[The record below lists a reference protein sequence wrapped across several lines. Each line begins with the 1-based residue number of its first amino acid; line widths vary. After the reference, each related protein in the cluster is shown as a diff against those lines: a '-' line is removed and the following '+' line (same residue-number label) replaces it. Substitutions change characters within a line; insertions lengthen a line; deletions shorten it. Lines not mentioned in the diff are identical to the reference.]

1 MGRRHPDWIKVK
13 APGDPNYLRLKRIL
27 REKNL
32 HTVCEEARCPNIG
45 ECWGNK
51 TATFLILGD
60 TCTRG
65 CRFCAIDKGKPLA
78 LDPEEPR
85 NVALVVKDL
94 GLSHIVVTSVNR
106 DDLPDGGAGHFAKTV
121 FWIKNLN
128 PGIRVE
134 LLIPDFAG
142 NLAALETVVNS
153 GIEILNH
160 NIETVPRLYGK
171 VRPGHSY
178 ECSLNILREAKRLR
192 RDPSTRAPALAG
204 GSRSGFRPTGVVEGA
219 TGLPVG
225 LHMLTKSGFMV
236 GVGETGDEVMTILRD
251 LREHEVDIVTIGQY
265 LQPSNRQLRVE
276 RYVSPEEFKE
286 FKTAGEKLGFR
297 HVESGPLVRSSYH
310 AWSHV
315 S

>member
-1 MGRRHPDWIKVK
+1 MPRRHPEWIKVK
-13 APGDPNYLRLKRIL
+13 APGSPNYLRLKRIL
-27 REKNL
+27 RDKNL

-94 GLSHIVVTSVNR
+94 GLDHIVVTSVNR
-106 DDLPDGGAGHFAKTV
+106 DDLPDGGSSHFAKTV
-121 FWIKNLN
+121 FWIKSLS
-128 PGIRVE
+128 PATRVE
-134 LLIPDFAG
+134 LLIPDFDG
-142 NLAALETVVNS
+142 SLAAVKTVVDS

-178 ECSLNILREAKRLR
+178 ECSLDVLKSAKELRSDL
-192 RDPSTRAPALAG
+192 
-204 GSRSGFRPTGVVEGA
+204 
-219 TGLPVG
+219 
-225 LHMLTKSGFMV
+225 LTKSGLML
-236 GVGETGDEVMTILRD
+236 GVGESYEEVVRTLHD
-251 LREHEVDIVTIGQY
+251 LRRNQVDIVTLGQY
-265 LQPSNRQLRVE
+265 LQPSNRQLKVE
-276 RYVSPEEFKE
+276 RYVTPDEFIEFKR
-286 FKTAGEKLGFR
+286 AAEKLGFR

-315 S
+315 D

>member
-1 MGRRHPDWIKVK
+1 MPRRHPDWIKVK
-13 APGDPNYLRLKRIL
+13 APGNPNYLRLKRL
-27 REKNL
+27 MREKNL

-85 NVALVVKDL
+85 NVGLVVKDL
-94 GLSHIVVTSVNR
+94 ELDHIVVTSVNR
-106 DDLPDGGAGHFAKTV
+106 DDLPDGGATHFAKTV
-121 FWIKNLN
+121 FWIKTLN

-134 LLIPDFAG
+134 LLIPDFQGDLQAV
-142 NLAALETVVNS
+142 ATVVNA

-178 ECSLNILREAKRLR
+178 AGSLRVLHEAKRLR
-192 RDPSTRAPALAG
+192 PE
-204 GSRSGFRPTGVVEGA
+204 V
-219 TGLPVG
+219 
-225 LHMLTKSGFMV
+225 LTKSGFML
-236 GVGETGDEVMTILRD
+236 GVGETAGEVMTTLRD
-251 LREHEVDIVTIGQY
+251 LRENHVDIVTIGQY
-265 LQPSNRQLRVE
+265 LQPSNRQLKVE
-276 RYVSPEEFKE
+276 RYVTPEEFLE
-286 FKTAGEKLGFR
+286 FKSAADRMGFR

-315 S
+315 KDMEN

>member
-1 MGRRHPDWIKVK
+1 MDRADQRFERFEQLGRFEPLIMPRRHPDWIKVK
-13 APGDPNYLRLKRIL
+13 APGNPNYLRLKRL
-27 REKNL
+27 MREKNL

-94 GLSHIVVTSVNR
+94 GLDHIVVTSVNR
-106 DDLPDGGAGHFAKTV
+106 DDLPDGGAAHFAQTV
-121 FWIKNLN
+121 FWIKQFN
-128 PGIRVE
+128 PSTRVE
-134 LLIPDFAG
+134 LLVPDFAG
-142 NLAALETVVNS
+142 NLQSLETVVNS
-153 GIEILNH
+153 GIQILNH

-178 ECSLNILREAKRLR
+178 VGSLNLLMAAKKQ
-192 RDPSTRAPALAG
+192 
-204 GSRSGFRPTGVVEGA
+204 RPE
-219 TGLPVG
+219 
-225 LHMLTKSGFMV
+225 MLTKSGFML
-236 GVGETGDEVMTILRD
+236 GVGETTQEVLATLQDLRD
-251 LREHEVDIVTIGQY
+251 NAVDIVTIGQY
-265 LQPSNRQLRVE
+265 LQPSTRQLRVE
-276 RYVSPEEFKE
+276 RYVTPEEFQD
-286 FKTAGEKLGFR
+286 FKAKAELLGFR

-315 S
+315 A

>member
-1 MGRRHPDWIKVK
+1 MPRRHPDWIKVK
-13 APGDPNYLRLKRIL
+13 GPGNLNYLRLKRIL

-65 CRFCAIDKGKPLA
+65 CRFCAIDKGKPRA

-94 GLSHIVVTSVNR
+94 RLDHIVVTSVNR
-106 DDLPDGGAGHFAKTV
+106 DDLPDGGADHFAKTV
-121 FWIKNLN
+121 FWIKTLN

-134 LLIPDFAG
+134 LLIPDFEG
-142 NLAALETVVNS
+142 NLQALETVVNS

-160 NIETVPRLYGK
+160 NIETVPRLYGR

-178 ECSLNILREAKRLR
+178 ECSLNILKHAKEM
-192 RDPSTRAPALAG
+192 RDQ
-204 GSRSGFRPTGVVEGA
+204 V
-219 TGLPVG
+219 
-225 LHMLTKSGFMV
+225 LTKSGFML
-236 GVGETGDEVMTILRD
+236 GVGETYDEVMATLKD
-251 LREHEVDIVTIGQY
+251 LREKNVDIVTIGQY

-276 RYVSPEEFKE
+276 RYVTPDEFKE
-286 FKTAGEKLGFR
+286 FKAGAERLGFR

-315 S
+315 R

>member
-1 MGRRHPDWIKVK
+1 MPRRHPDWIKVK
-13 APGDPNYLRLKRIL
+13 APGNPNYLRLKKL
-27 REKNL
+27 MREKNL

-85 NVALVVKDL
+85 NVALTVKDL
-94 GLSHIVVTSVNR
+94 GLDHIVVTSVNR
-106 DDLPDGGAGHFAKTV
+106 DDLADGGATHFARTV
-121 FWIKNLN
+121 FWIKSLN

-134 LLIPDFAG
+134 LLIPDFEG
-142 NLAALETVVNS
+142 NLKALETVVNS

-171 VRPGHSY
+171 VRPGHAY
-178 ECSLNILREAKRLR
+178 ECSLHILKTAKEMR
-192 RDPSTRAPALAG
+192 PA
-204 GSRSGFRPTGVVEGA
+204 V
-219 TGLPVG
+219 
-225 LHMLTKSGFMV
+225 LTKTGMML
-236 GVGETGDEVMTILRD
+236 GVGESREEVMTT
-251 LREHEVDIVTIGQY
+251 LRELRENNVDIVTLGQY
-265 LQPSNRQLRVE
+265 LQPSPKLLRVE
-276 RYVSPEEFKE
+276 RYLHPDEFKE
-286 FKTAGEKLGFR
+286 LKAAADDLGFR

-315 S
+315 N

>member
-1 MGRRHPDWIKVK
+1 MPRRHPDWIKVN
-13 APGDPNYLRLKRIL
+13 APGSPNYLRLKRMM

-45 ECWGNK
+45 ECWNHK

-60 TCTRG
+60 ICTRG

-85 NVALVVKDL
+85 NVALTVRDL
-94 GLSHIVVTSVNR
+94 GLNHIVITSVNR
-106 DDLPDGGAGHFAKTV
+106 DDLPDGGAAHFAKTV
-121 FWIKNLN
+121 FWVKNLN

-134 LLIPDFAG
+134 LLIPDFEG
-142 NLAALETVVNS
+142 NLNALKTVVDS

-171 VRPGHSY
+171 VRPGHTY
-178 ECSLNILREAKRLR
+178 ERSRNILRTAKQI
-192 RDPSTRAPALAG
+192 
-204 GSRSGFRPTGVVEGA
+204 RPEVLTK
-219 TGLPVG
+219 TGL
-225 LHMLTKSGFMV
+225 ML
-236 GVGETGDEVMTILRD
+236 GVGETQEEVMATLEDMRAD
-251 LREHEVDIVTIGQY
+251 QVDIITLGQY
-265 LQPSNRQLRVE
+265 LQPSFKQLKVD
-276 RYVSPEEFKE
+276 RYLDPAEFAD
-286 FKTAGEKLGFR
+286 FKAFGEKLGFR

>member
-1 MGRRHPDWIKVK
+1 MPRRHPDWIKVK
-13 APGDPNYLRLKRIL
+13 APGNPQYLRLKKL
-27 REKNL
+27 MREKNL

-45 ECWGNK
+45 ECWGNR

-85 NVALVVKDL
+85 NVALTVKDL
-94 GLSHIVVTSVNR
+94 GLEHIVVTSVNR
-106 DDLPDGGAGHFAKTV
+106 DDLPDGGANHFAKTV
-121 FWIKNLN
+121 FWLKSLN

-134 LLIPDFAG
+134 LLIPDFEG
-142 NLAALETVVNS
+142 NLDALKTVVTS

-171 VRPGHSY
+171 VRPGHTY
-178 ECSLNILREAKRLR
+178 ECSVHLLQTAKEM
-192 RDPSTRAPALAG
+192 
-204 GSRSGFRPTGVVEGA
+204 RPEV
-219 TGLPVG
+219 
-225 LHMLTKSGFMV
+225 LTKTGMML
-236 GVGETGDEVMTILRD
+236 GVGETKDEVMATLHD
-251 LREHEVDIVTIGQY
+251 LKKNRVDIITLGQY
-265 LQPSNRQLRVE
+265 LQPSPKLMKVE
-276 RYVSPEEFKE
+276 RYLHPDEFKE
-286 FKTAGEKLGFR
+286 FKTEADKLGFR

-315 S
+315 N

>member
-1 MGRRHPDWIKVK
+1 MPRRHPDWIKVK
-13 APGDPNYLRLKRIL
+13 APGSPNYLRLKRL
-27 REKNL
+27 MREKNL

-85 NVALVVKDL
+85 NVALTVKEL
-94 GLSHIVVTSVNR
+94 GLDHIVVTSVNR
-106 DDLPDGGAGHFAKTV
+106 DDLPDGGADHFAKTV

-134 LLIPDFAG
+134 LLIPDFEG
-142 NLAALETVVNS
+142 NLDALKIVVNS
-153 GIEILNH
+153 GIAILNH

-171 VRPGHSY
+171 VRPGHTY
-178 ECSLNILREAKRLR
+178 ECSVNILKTAK
-192 RDPSTRAPALAG
+192 AM
-204 GSRSGFRPTGVVEGA
+204 RPEV
-219 TGLPVG
+219 
-225 LHMLTKSGFMV
+225 LTKTGMML
-236 GVGETGDEVMTILRD
+236 GVGETRDEVMATLHE
-251 LREHEVDIVTIGQY
+251 LRENSVDIVTLGQY
-265 LQPSNRQLRVE
+265 LQPSPKLLKVE
-276 RYVSPEEFKE
+276 RYLHPDEFKE
-286 FKTAGEKLGFR
+286 FKTAADKLGFR

-315 S
+315 N

>member
-1 MGRRHPDWIKVK
+1 MPRRHPDWIKVK
-13 APGDPNYLRLKRIL
+13 APGNPTYLRLKKL
-27 REKNL
+27 MREKNL

-85 NVALVVKDL
+85 NVGLTVKDL
-94 GLSHIVVTSVNR
+94 GLDHIVVTSVNR
-106 DDLPDGGAGHFAKTV
+106 DDLPDGGANHFAKTV

-134 LLIPDFAG
+134 LLIPDFEG
-142 NLAALETVVNS
+142 NFDALKTVVSS

-171 VRPGHSY
+171 VRPGHTY
-178 ECSLNILREAKRLR
+178 ECSVSILKTAK
-192 RDPSTRAPALAG
+192 AM
-204 GSRSGFRPTGVVEGA
+204 RPEV
-219 TGLPVG
+219 
-225 LHMLTKSGFMV
+225 LTKTGMML
-236 GVGETGDEVMTILRD
+236 GVGETHDEIMATLHE
-251 LREHEVDIVTIGQY
+251 LRENHVDIVTLGQY
-265 LQPSNRQLRVE
+265 LQPSPKLLKVE
-276 RYVSPEEFKE
+276 RYLHPDEFKE
-286 FKTAGEKLGFR
+286 FKTAADKLGFR

-315 S
+315 TQ

>member
-1 MGRRHPDWIKVK
+1 MPRRHPDWIKVK
-13 APGDPNYLRLKRIL
+13 APGNPNYLRLKRL
-27 REKNL
+27 MREKNL

-85 NVALVVKDL
+85 NVALTVKEL
-94 GLSHIVVTSVNR
+94 GLDHIVVTSVNR
-106 DDLPDGGAGHFAKTV
+106 DDLADGGADHFAKTV

-128 PGIRVE
+128 PRIRVE
-134 LLIPDFAG
+134 LLIPDFEG
-142 NLAALETVVNS
+142 NLDALKTVVNS

-171 VRPGHSY
+171 VRPGHTY
-178 ECSLNILREAKRLR
+178 ECSVNILKTAKELQ
-192 RDPSTRAPALAG
+192 PN
-204 GSRSGFRPTGVVEGA
+204 V
-219 TGLPVG
+219 
-225 LHMLTKSGFMV
+225 LTKTGMML
-236 GVGETGDEVMTILRD
+236 GVGETKEEVMTTLYD
-251 LREHEVDIVTIGQY
+251 LRANDVDIVTLGQY
-265 LQPSNRQLRVE
+265 LQPSAKLLRVE
-276 RYVSPEEFKE
+276 RYVTPDEFKE
-286 FKTAGEKLGFR
+286 FKIEADKLGFR

-315 S
+315 NLQGVKNSRGSKMEDRG

>member
-13 APGDPNYLRLKRIL
+13 APGNPNYLRLKRL
-27 REKNL
+27 MREKNL

-65 CRFCAIDKGKPLA
+65 CRFCAIDKGKPQA

-85 NVALVVKDL
+85 NVALTVKEL
-94 GLSHIVVTSVNR
+94 GLDHIVVTSVNR
-106 DDLPDGGAGHFAKTV
+106 DDLADGGADHFAKTV

-134 LLIPDFAG
+134 LLIPDFEG
-142 NLAALETVVNS
+142 NPDALRTVVDS

-171 VRPGHSY
+171 VRPGHTY
-178 ECSLNILREAKRLR
+178 ECSVNILRTAKKLQ
-192 RDPSTRAPALAG
+192 P
-204 GSRSGFRPTGVVEGA
+204 E
-219 TGLPVG
+219 
-225 LHMLTKSGFMV
+225 MLTKTGMML
-236 GVGETGDEVMTILRD
+236 GVGETKDEVMTTLHD
-251 LREHEVDIVTIGQY
+251 LRANDVDIVTLGQY
-265 LQPSNRQLRVE
+265 LQPSAKLLRVE
-276 RYVSPEEFKE
+276 RYVTPEEFVE
-286 FKTAGEKLGFR
+286 FKNEADKLGFR

-315 S
+315 N

>member
-13 APGDPNYLRLKRIL
+13 APGNPNYLRLKRL
-27 REKNL
+27 MREKNL

-85 NVALVVKDL
+85 NVALTVKEL
-94 GLSHIVVTSVNR
+94 GLGHIVVTSVNR
-106 DDLPDGGAGHFAKTV
+106 DDLADGGADHFARTV
-121 FWIKNLN
+121 FWIKKLN

-134 LLIPDFAG
+134 LLIPDFEG
-142 NLAALETVVNS
+142 NLDALRTVVDS

-171 VRPGHSY
+171 VRPGHTY
-178 ECSLNILREAKRLR
+178 ECSVNILRTAKQLR
-192 RDPSTRAPALAG
+192 P
-204 GSRSGFRPTGVVEGA
+204 E
-219 TGLPVG
+219 
-225 LHMLTKSGFMV
+225 MLTKTGMML
-236 GVGETGDEVMTILRD
+236 GVGETQDEVMTALHD
-251 LREHEVDIVTIGQY
+251 LRANDVDIVTLGQY
-265 LQPSNRQLRVE
+265 LQPSAKLLRVE
-276 RYVSPEEFKE
+276 RYVTPEEFKE
-286 FKTAGEKLGFR
+286 FKTEADKLGFR

-315 S
+315 A

>member
-1 MGRRHPDWIKVK
+1 MPRRHPDWIKVK
-13 APGDPNYLRLKRIL
+13 PPGNPNYLRLKRIL

-45 ECWGNK
+45 ECWGHN

-94 GLSHIVVTSVNR
+94 GLDHIVVTSVNR
-106 DDLPDGGAGHFAKTV
+106 DDLPDGGSNHFVKTV
-121 FWIKNLN
+121 FWIKALN

-134 LLIPDFAG
+134 VLIPDFKGDLKA
-142 NLAALETVVNS
+142 LATVVQS
-153 GIEILNH
+153 GVHVLNH

-171 VRPGHSY
+171 VRPGHTYARSI
-178 ECSLNILREAKRLR
+178 NILKAAKEMR
-192 RDPSTRAPALAG
+192 RD
-204 GSRSGFRPTGVVEGA
+204 V
-219 TGLPVG
+219 
-225 LHMLTKSGFMV
+225 LTKTGMML
-236 GVGETGDEVMTILRD
+236 GVGETREEVMATLSELRAND
-251 LREHEVDIVTIGQY
+251 VDIVTLGQY
-265 LQPSNRQLRVE
+265 LQPSLQQLKVD
-276 RYVSPEEFKE
+276 RYVTPDEFQEFKHE
-286 FKTAGEKLGFR
+286 AEELGFR

-315 S
+315 D

>member
-1 MGRRHPDWIKVK
+1 MPRRHPDWIKVK
-13 APGDPNYLRLKRIL
+13 APGSPNYLRLKHIL
-27 REKNL
+27 RQKNL

-65 CRFCAIDKGKPLA
+65 CRFCAIDKGKPVA
-78 LDPEEPR
+78 LDAEEPR

-94 GLSHIVVTSVNR
+94 GLAHIVVTSVNR

-121 FWIKNLN
+121 FWIKALN
-128 PGIRVE
+128 PQIRVE
-134 LLIPDFAG
+134 LLIPDFDG
-142 NLAALETVVNS
+142 NLQALKTVVES

-178 ECSLNILREAKRLR
+178 ECSLNILSEAKKY
-192 RDPSTRAPALAG
+192 RDD
-204 GSRSGFRPTGVVEGA
+204 V
-219 TGLPVG
+219 
-225 LHMLTKSGFMV
+225 LTKSGLML
-236 GVGETGDEVMTILRD
+236 GVGETHNEVIVTLEELRD
-251 LREHEVDIVTIGQY
+251 KKVDIVTLGQY
-265 LQPSNRQLRVE
+265 LQPSNRQLKVD
-276 RYVSPEEFKE
+276 RYVTPDEFKE
-286 FKTAGEKLGFR
+286 FRMAGEKLGFR

-315 S
+315 G

>member
-1 MGRRHPDWIKVK
+1 MPRRHPDWIKVK
-13 APGDPNYLRLKRIL
+13 APGNPNYLRLKKL
-27 REKNL
+27 MREKNL

-85 NVALVVKDL
+85 NVALTVKEL
-94 GLSHIVVTSVNR
+94 GLDHIVVTSVNR
-106 DDLPDGGAGHFAKTV
+106 DDLPDGGADHFAKTV

-134 LLIPDFAG
+134 LLIPDFEG
-142 NLAALETVVNS
+142 NLTALKTVVNS

-171 VRPGHSY
+171 VRPGHTY
-178 ECSLNILREAKRLR
+178 ECSVNILKTAKELQ
-192 RDPSTRAPALAG
+192 PE
-204 GSRSGFRPTGVVEGA
+204 V
-219 TGLPVG
+219 
-225 LHMLTKSGFMV
+225 LTKTGMML
-236 GVGETGDEVMTILRD
+236 GVGETKEEVMTTLHE
-251 LREHEVDIVTIGQY
+251 LCANEVDIVTLGQY
-265 LQPSNRQLRVE
+265 LQPSAKLMPVE
-276 RYVSPEEFKE
+276 RYVTPDEFREFKI
-286 FKTAGEKLGFR
+286 AADKLGFR

-310 AWSHV
+310 AWAHV
-315 S
+315 P

>member
-1 MGRRHPDWIKVK
+1 MPRRHPDWIKVRP
-13 APGDPNYLRLKRIL
+13 PGNPNYLRLKRIL

-45 ECWGNK
+45 ECWGHN

-94 GLSHIVVTSVNR
+94 GLDHIVVTSVNR
-106 DDLPDGGAGHFAKTV
+106 DDLSDGGSNHFAKTV
-121 FWIKNLN
+121 FWIKALN

-134 LLIPDFAG
+134 VLIPDFKG
-142 NLAALETVVNS
+142 DLKALETVVQA
-153 GIEILNH
+153 GVHVLNH

-171 VRPGHSY
+171 VRPGHTY
-178 ECSLNILREAKRLR
+178 ACSVNILKTAKEMR
-192 RDPSTRAPALAG
+192 RD
-204 GSRSGFRPTGVVEGA
+204 V
-219 TGLPVG
+219 
-225 LHMLTKSGFMV
+225 LTKTGMML
-236 GVGETGDEVMTILRD
+236 GVGETRDEVMTTLCD
-251 LREHEVDIVTIGQY
+251 LRANDVDIVTLGQY
-265 LQPSNRQLRVE
+265 LQPSTRQLPVE
-276 RYVSPEEFKE
+276 RYVTPAEFQEFKQD
-286 FKTAGEKLGFR
+286 AEKLGFR

-315 S
+315 T

>member
-1 MGRRHPDWIKVK
+1 MATLPTLIWVAVRRFERFELFERLERLRPMPRRHPDWIKVK
-13 APGDPNYLRLKRIL
+13 APGNPNYLRLKRL
-27 REKNL
+27 MREKNL

-65 CRFCAIDKGKPLA
+65 CRFCAIDKGKPVA

-94 GLSHIVVTSVNR
+94 GLDHIVVTSVNR
-106 DDLPDGGAGHFAKTV
+106 DDLPDGGAAHFAKTV
-121 FWIKNLN
+121 FWIKSLN

-134 LLIPDFAG
+134 LLIPDFEG
-142 NLAALETVVNS
+142 NLAALKTVVDA

-160 NIETVPRLYGK
+160 NIETVPRLYGR

-178 ECSLNILREAKRLR
+178 ECSLNILKEAKKLR
-192 RDPSTRAPALAG
+192 AD
-204 GSRSGFRPTGVVEGA
+204 V
-219 TGLPVG
+219 
-225 LHMLTKSGFMV
+225 LTKSGFML
-236 GVGETGDEVMTILRD
+236 GVGETGEEVMATLRD
-251 LREHEVDIVTIGQY
+251 LRDQEVDIVTIGQY
-265 LQPSNRQLRVE
+265 LQPSNRQLQVE
-276 RYVSPEEFKE
+276 RYVTPEEFDK
-286 FKTAGEKLGFR
+286 FKSAAEKLGFR

>member
-1 MGRRHPDWIKVK
+1 MPRRHPDWIKVRP
-13 APGDPNYLRLKRIL
+13 PGNPNYLRLKRIL

-45 ECWGNK
+45 ECWGHN

-94 GLSHIVVTSVNR
+94 GLDHIVVTSVNR
-106 DDLPDGGAGHFAKTV
+106 DDLSDGGSNHFAKTV
-121 FWIKNLN
+121 FWIKALN
-128 PGIRVE
+128 PAIRVE
-134 LLIPDFAG
+134 VLIPDFKG
-142 NLAALETVVNS
+142 DLKALETVVQA
-153 GIEILNH
+153 GVHVLNH

-171 VRPGHSY
+171 VRPGHTY
-178 ECSLNILREAKRLR
+178 ACSVNILKTAKEMR
-192 RDPSTRAPALAG
+192 RD
-204 GSRSGFRPTGVVEGA
+204 V
-219 TGLPVG
+219 
-225 LHMLTKSGFMV
+225 LTKTGMML
-236 GVGETGDEVMTILRD
+236 GVGETRDEVMTTLYD
-251 LREHEVDIVTIGQY
+251 LRANDVDIVTLGQY
-265 LQPSNRQLRVE
+265 LQPSTRQLPVE
-276 RYVSPEEFKE
+276 RYVTPAEFQEFKE
-286 FKTAGEKLGFR
+286 DAEKLGFR

-315 S
+315 P

>member
-1 MGRRHPDWIKVK
+1 MPRRHPDWIKVK
-13 APGDPNYLRLKRIL
+13 GPGNTNYLRLKRIL

-65 CRFCAIDKGKPLA
+65 CRFCAIDKGKPRA
-78 LDPEEPR
+78 LDLEEPR

-94 GLSHIVVTSVNR
+94 RLDHIVVTSVNR
-106 DDLPDGGAGHFAKTV
+106 DDLPDGGADHFAKTV
-121 FWIKNLN
+121 FWIKTLN

-134 LLIPDFAG
+134 LLIPDFEG
-142 NLAALETVVNS
+142 NLQALETVVNS

-160 NIETVPRLYGK
+160 NIETVPRLYGR

-178 ECSLNILREAKRLR
+178 ECSLNILKHAKEM
-192 RDPSTRAPALAG
+192 RDQ
-204 GSRSGFRPTGVVEGA
+204 V
-219 TGLPVG
+219 
-225 LHMLTKSGFMV
+225 LTKSGFML
-236 GVGETGDEVMTILRD
+236 GVGETYDEVMATLKD
-251 LREHEVDIVTIGQY
+251 LREKNVDIVTIGQY

-276 RYVSPEEFKE
+276 RYVTPDEFKE
-286 FKTAGEKLGFR
+286 FKAAAERLGFR

-315 S
+315 R

>member
-1 MGRRHPDWIKVK
+1 MGRRHPDWIKVA
-13 APGDPNYLRLKRIL
+13 APGNGNYLRLKKL
-27 REKNL
+27 MREKNL

-85 NVALVVKDL
+85 NVGLAVKDL
-94 GLSHIVVTSVNR
+94 SLDHIVVTSVNR
-106 DDLPDGGAGHFAKTV
+106 DDLSDGGANHFAKTV

-134 LLIPDFAG
+134 LLIPDFEG
-142 NLAALETVVNS
+142 NLDALKTVISS

-171 VRPGHSY
+171 VRPGHTY
-178 ECSLNILREAKRLR
+178 QCSVNILKTAK
-192 RDPSTRAPALAG
+192 DMQP
-204 GSRSGFRPTGVVEGA
+204 GV
-219 TGLPVG
+219 
-225 LHMLTKSGFMV
+225 LTKSGMML
-236 GVGETGDEVMTILRD
+236 GVGETKEEVMATLHD
-251 LREHEVDIVTIGQY
+251 LKANNVDIVTLGQY
-265 LQPSNRQLRVE
+265 LQPAPKLLKVE
-276 RYVSPEEFKE
+276 RYLHPEEFKE
-286 FKTAGEKLGFR
+286 FKIEADKLGFR

-315 S
+315 D

>member
-1 MGRRHPDWIKVK
+1 MPRRHPDWIKVK
-13 APGDPNYLRLKRIL
+13 APGNPNYLRLKKL
-27 REKNL
+27 MREKNL

-94 GLSHIVVTSVNR
+94 GLDHIVVTSVNR
-106 DDLPDGGAGHFAKTV
+106 DDLPDGGAAHFAKTV
-121 FWIKNLN
+121 FWIKSLN

-134 LLIPDFAG
+134 LLIPDFEG
-142 NLAALETVVNS
+142 NLAAVATVVNA

-171 VRPGHSY
+171 VRPGHTY
-178 ECSLNILREAKRLR
+178 ECSVNILKTAKQI
-192 RDPSTRAPALAG
+192 
-204 GSRSGFRPTGVVEGA
+204 RPEV
-219 TGLPVG
+219 
-225 LHMLTKSGFMV
+225 LTKTGMML
-236 GVGETGDEVMTILRD
+236 GVGETRDEVMATLQD
-251 LREHEVDIVTIGQY
+251 LRENDVDIVTLGQY
-265 LQPSNRQLRVE
+265 LQPSPKLLKVE
-276 RYVSPEEFKE
+276 RYLHPDEFKE
-286 FKTAGEKLGFR
+286 FKTAADKLGFR

-315 S
+315 G

>member
-1 MGRRHPDWIKVK
+1 MPRRHPEWIKVK
-13 APGDPNYLRLKRIL
+13 APGSPNYLRLKRIL

-32 HTVCEEARCPNIG
+32 HTVCQEARCPNIG

-65 CRFCAIDKGKPLA
+65 CRFCAIDKGKPSA

-94 GLSHIVVTSVNR
+94 GLDHIVVTSVNR
-106 DDLPDGGAGHFAKTV
+106 DDLPDGGSRHFARTV
-121 FWIKNLN
+121 FWIKRLS

-134 LLIPDFAG
+134 LLIPDFDG
-142 NLAALETVVNS
+142 NLAAVKTVVDS

-178 ECSLNILREAKRLR
+178 ECSLNILKTAKEI
-192 RDPSTRAPALAG
+192 
-204 GSRSGFRPTGVVEGA
+204 RPDV
-219 TGLPVG
+219 
-225 LHMLTKSGFMV
+225 LTKSGLML
-236 GVGETGDEVMTILRD
+236 GVGESYEEVVRTLQELR
-251 LREHEVDIVTIGQY
+251 RNEVDIVTLGQY
-265 LQPSNRQLRVE
+265 LQPSNRQLKVE
-276 RYVSPEEFKE
+276 RYVTPAEFTEFKIAAE
-286 FKTAGEKLGFR
+286 RLGFR

-315 S
+315 N

>member
-1 MGRRHPDWIKVK
+1 MPRRHPDWIKVK
-13 APGDPNYLRLKRIL
+13 APGSPNYLRLKRIL

-94 GLSHIVVTSVNR
+94 GLDHIVVTSVNR
-106 DDLPDGGAGHFAKTV
+106 DDLPDGGATHFANTV
-121 FWIKNLN
+121 FWIKSLN
-128 PGIRVE
+128 PQIRVE
-134 LLIPDFAG
+134 LLIPDFDG
-142 NLAALETVVNS
+142 NLQALKTVVES

-171 VRPGHSY
+171 VRPGHTY
-178 ECSLNILREAKRLR
+178 ECSLNILTEAKQF
-192 RDPSTRAPALAG
+192 RDD
-204 GSRSGFRPTGVVEGA
+204 V
-219 TGLPVG
+219 
-225 LHMLTKSGFMV
+225 LTKSGLML
-236 GVGETGDEVMTILRD
+236 GVGETYNEVIATLQQ
-251 LREHEVDIVTIGQY
+251 LREKKVDIVTLGQY
-265 LQPSNRQLRVE
+265 LQPSSRQLKVD
-276 RYVSPEEFKE
+276 RYVTPDEFKE
-286 FKTAGEKLGFR
+286 FKMAGEKLGFR

-315 S
+315 N

>member
-1 MGRRHPDWIKVK
+1 MTRRHPDWIKVK
-13 APGDPNYLRLKRIL
+13 PPGNPNYLRLKRVL

-65 CRFCAIDKGKPLA
+65 CRFCAIDKGKPLP

-85 NVALVVKDL
+85 NVALVVKEL
-94 GLSHIVVTSVNR
+94 GLNHIVVTSVNR
-106 DDLPDGGAGHFAKTV
+106 DDLPDGGANHFAKTV

-128 PGIRVE
+128 PSIRVE
-134 LLIPDFAG
+134 LLIPDFEG
-142 NLAALETVVNS
+142 NLQALETVINS

-178 ECSLNILREAKRLR
+178 DCSLTILRQAKNM
-192 RDPSTRAPALAG
+192 RAD
-204 GSRSGFRPTGVVEGA
+204 V
-219 TGLPVG
+219 
-225 LHMLTKSGFMV
+225 LTKSGFML
-236 GVGETGDEVMTILRD
+236 GVGESYDEVMSTLHD
-251 LREHEVDIVTIGQY
+251 LSENHVDIVTIGQY

-276 RYVSPEEFKE
+276 RYVTPEEFKRL
-286 FKTAGEKLGFR
+286 KTEAETLGFR

-315 S
+315 N